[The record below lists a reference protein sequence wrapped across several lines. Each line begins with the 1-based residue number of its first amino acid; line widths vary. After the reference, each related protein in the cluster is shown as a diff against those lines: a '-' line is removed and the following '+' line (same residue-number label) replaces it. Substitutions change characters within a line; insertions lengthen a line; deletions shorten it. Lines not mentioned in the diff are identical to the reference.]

1 MADIDFGDYE
11 PLYNHSE
18 AFKDF
23 TDRVARNMFK
33 EVTCFEC
40 EHYRQDT
47 DDGVICPRCNKGRS
61 VVLTTNGKKKRY
73 CLDFDEIETEK

>member
-1 MADIDFGDYE
+1 MSHFIII
-11 PLYNHSE
+11 LKL
-18 AFKDF
+18 FKDF

-47 DDGVICPRCNKGRS
+47 DDGIICPRCNKGRS
-61 VVLTTNGKKKRY
+61 VIITNGEKKRH
-73 CLDFDEIETEK
+73 CLDFDEIETEEKP